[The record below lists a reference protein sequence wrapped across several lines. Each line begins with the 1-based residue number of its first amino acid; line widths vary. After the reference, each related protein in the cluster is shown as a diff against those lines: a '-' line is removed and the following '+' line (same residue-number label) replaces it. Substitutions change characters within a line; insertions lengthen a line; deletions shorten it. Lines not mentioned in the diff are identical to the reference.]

1 MKKKTDRP
9 LTWLD
14 VVKAA
19 EAGNKAFDKWEAAK
33 QKTDELNA
41 SADYGE
47 RYVVGI
53 NATITKV
60 SIKNLQQPDTPLH
73 DPNYPI
79 HWQIWVKAQIEE
91 RFFCKPRKYVM
102 KELMQE
108 TRGCINPKWIS
119 QFCCP
124 ACDGTGEFD
133 VDGEESEQC
142 LNCDGYGWLI
152 HLEVE

>member
-1 MKKKTDRP
+1 MQDNEFEKY
-9 LTWLD
+9 
-14 VVKAA
+14 VK
-19 EAGNKAFDKWEAAK
+19 EEFDKMIK
-33 QKTDELNA
+33 
-41 SADYGE
+41 DYDRVHDVLWGGL
-47 RYVVGI
+47 RNG
-53 NATITKV
+53 TISK
-60 SIKNLQQPDTPLH
+60 LQQPDTPLH
-73 DPNYPI
+73 DRNYPI
-79 HWQIWVKAQIEE
+79 HWQMWVKAQIEE
-91 RFFCKPRKYVM
+91 RFLCKPCSYVM

-119 QFCCP
+119 QYCCP